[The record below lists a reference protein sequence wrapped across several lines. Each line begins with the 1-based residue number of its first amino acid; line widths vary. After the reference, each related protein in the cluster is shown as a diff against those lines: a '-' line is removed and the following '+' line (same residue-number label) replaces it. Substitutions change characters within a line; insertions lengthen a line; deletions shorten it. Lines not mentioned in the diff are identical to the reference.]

1 VTKALL
7 FRKRENKVCGFESI
21 VCRKRRAVCPVVST
35 VILSIALLLTSCTG
49 PSVYDGPLREKTEV
63 MLSEGRE
70 YVVYFEA
77 PTFTMSGGSSS
88 HSARHYPDLE
98 RVIAIRDEMG
108 NTIPN
113 TITSGDI
120 NAYLWPTSS
129 GISVARFKLQGED
142 TRGIE
147 LNIDMDAYM
156 RFASSYNKRITGA
169 SSPTAPRSPNKVVIR
184 EAPAVRVTQIIWPAI
199 LGLVVV
205 TFVIYYIVRYRKER
219 ALKRE
224 DSIFWSQVE
233 SE

>member
-1 VTKALL
+1 MTKALL

-35 VILSIALLLTSCTG
+35 VILSIALLLTSCAG

-77 PTFTMSGGSSS
+77 PAFAMSGGSSS
-88 HSARHYPDLE
+88 HSARQYPELE

-120 NAYLWPTSS
+120 NAYLFPTSS

-147 LNIDMDAYM
+147 LNIDMDAYKQ
-156 RFASSYNKRITGA
+156 FASSYNKRIAT

-184 EAPAVRVTQIIWPAI
+184 EASAVGVTQIIWPAI

-219 ALKRE
+219 ARRR
-224 DSIFWSQVE
+224 
-233 SE
+233 